1 MAKITLQLG
10 SMLAQHSVSRK
21 APHQVRGVPGGGIT
35 GMGPPGG
42 RVVFREPP
50 VRAGKSGLKAIL
62 QSLGEM
68 LISAKQF

>member
-21 APHQVRGVPGGGIT
+21 APHQVRGVPGAIT
-35 GMGPPGG
+35 GMGPPGE

-50 VRAGKSGLKAIL
+50 VRAGKSGLKAIV